1 MGSVPERDSQAVV
14 RRRRP
19 LLSCR
24 LVRSSAVHRSGW
36 LIAGAIGAFAFA
48 VSADAVTRIG
58 TSGPD
63 VLRGSRSAD
72 ELYGRAG
79 SDRLLGL
86 SGRDILDGGAGP
98 DVVVGGADSDLL
110 IGGSGHD
117 LLRARDGDGDRLRCG
132 QGRDTAVV
140 DSVDA
145 VGGCEVIRRPAP
157 PAPEAPP
164 PARTQPPP
172 SPIALENQ
180 KPGTRGWAS
189 FGGGPPGAIEA
200 THPSAPLPASRSP
213 STSRPI
219 RARPIGFSS
228 SESVGTGVSGP
239 DSSPA
244 CRRATGAL
252 RPDRSRRPAPTR
264 LASSTRDG
272 RSPSA
277 WRSRATGCRATTS
290 CTTSWGAG
298 STWGPP
304 AQASSCSEKPRVGP
318 GLACSSRSEPA
329 RGRPTTAGAAAAST
343 SSTAPEDNGGA
354 RLPSTA
360 R

>member
-132 QGRDTAVV
+132 QGRDTAIV

-180 KPGTRGWAS
+180 KPGHA
-189 FGGGPPGAIEA
+189 GGRRSEEA
-200 THPSAPLPASRSP
+200 RPARSRPHPSAPLPASRSP
-213 STSRPI
+213 SMSRPI

-228 SESVGTGVSGP
+228 SESVGTGVSARLVACLPSCNGSASARP
-239 DSSPA
+239 EPSPSPNEVGLVHA
-244 CRRATGAL
+244 GWPVAQRLEIPSDWVSGYYLVHYVLGSGEHGDLQRKLLRAPRSPEWAPGSHA
-252 RPDRSRRPAPTR
+252 RP
-264 LASSTRDG
+264 G
-272 RSPSA
+272 RSQHVAGLQRLGRRQPL
-277 WRSRATGCRATTS
+277 RVQQPRRTT
-290 CTTSWGAG
+290 
-298 STWGPP
+298 
-304 AQASSCSEKPRVGP
+304 
-318 GLACSSRSEPA
+318 
-329 RGRPTTAGAAAAST
+329 
-343 SSTAPEDNGGA
+343 GA